1 MVNTLAVFYNQQLGR
16 LVIDAR
22 DFSDLIADGSF
33 VYNVNQIDGNIAFV
47 FTLKGALGHTAYTTP
62 LRVLEYEERFSLI
75 QK

>member
-22 DFSDLIADGSF
+22 DFSDLIADGSLL
-33 VYNVNQIDGNIAFV
+33 YHVNQIDGNIAFV

-62 LRVLEYEERFSLI
+62 LRVLEYEYRFSLI